1 MNSATDITIFKYIP
15 SFTQLIFRKKFSQI
29 FAQENGASSV
39 ASVVEKKK
47 QKNKRQATDALHF
60 HIILL
65 SLKKHLT

>member
-1 MNSATDITIFKYIP
+1 MNSATDTFFLNIP
-15 SFTQLIFRKKFSQI
+15 SFTQLVFLNKFGQI
-29 FAQENGASSV
+29 FTQENGASSV

-65 SLKKHLT
+65 